1 MVLFLM
7 EEVLKVNELTHV
19 GVIMDGN
26 RRWAKKL
33 GMKSVLIGH
42 EQGVRKLM
50 ELCSWCL
57 DRHISFLSVYAFS
70 TENWNRSEAEISGL
84 FLIMEK
90 FFEKELQSCID
101 QGIRIVV
108 VGDRSRL
115 KEQQRNIIQLAEE
128 KTKVCKSLQV
138 QIAISY
144 GGRNELTRA
153 VRKMLDAVQQGT
165 LRESSITE
173 EVVQEFLDT
182 AGTPMIDMVIRTGG
196 YHRLSNFFVW
206 QTAYSEIY
214 FTDTLWPEFTEKEFA
229 DFIEKYQSIHINMGK

>member
-1 MVLFLM
+1 M
-7 EEVLKVNELTHV
+7 NELTHV

-33 GMKSVLIGH
+33 ALKSVLNGH

-50 ELCSWCL
+50 ELCGWCL
-57 DRHISFLSVYAFS
+57 DRQIPFLSVYAFS
-70 TENWNRSEAEISGL
+70 TENWSRSQAEIDGL

-90 FFEKELQSCID
+90 FFEQELQNCLD

-128 KTKVCKSLQV
+128 KTRDCKSLQV

-144 GGRNELTRA
+144 GGRNELTRTF
-153 VRKMLDAVQQGT
+153 RKMLNSIQQGT
-165 LRESSITE
+165 LDPSSITE
-173 EVVQEFLDT
+173 EVVEKFLDT

-196 YHRLSNFFVW
+196 NHRLSNFFVW
-206 QTAYSEIY
+206 QTAYAEIY
-214 FTDTLWPEFTEKEFA
+214 FSDTLWPEFTEKEFEE
-229 DFIEKYQSIHINMGK
+229 FVEEYRSIHINMGK